1 LKRFLS
7 ILLFLIPAISSAQLE
22 GLVIVID
29 PGHGGYES
37 DDRHLIPDPGI
48 DFWESESNFY
58 KALHLKA
65 LLEPYVDTVYLTRQG
80 NANPD
85 PSPGDD
91 PTLTQR
97 WQFANSVYADWFHSI
112 HSNASG
118 LSSNTT
124 INRTI
129 VLLKEDIE
137 TRQPEFPEA
146 VTMSSNIYTQ
156 IRAHLRTQSSVG
168 NIVEGVYLDYTFYGG
183 TNGGFNLGVLS
194 GLTMPGE
201 LSEGSFHDY
210 FPETRRLMN
219 NDYRKMEAYALTK
232 AFLQYFGAPADTF
245 GIIAGIQTNAETGGP
260 MNGTV
265 VRILPENR
273 IYTGDTYNNGFYM
286 FDSLATGLHTVI
298 FDTPGFIEDTVEV
311 TVGTGGVHF
320 LDNVLSYSFATV
332 LQTTPVDGDTSISVN
347 AAVSVRFS
355 YQMDTASVRQAFSI
369 SPVANATFTWTPDR
383 KWLTATFDT
392 LEYYTPYTI
401 MIDSEAKGLNGYGVD
416 LNGDEI
422 GGDTL
427 HLSFRTESAL
437 RAAAPVSFGQVKKGD
452 TAAVMLVVR
461 NRASYGIVLKNIS
474 NSTGE
479 FWTTA
484 TLPDTIAASDST
496 SIEVFFSPAT
506 FGSFSDAMVLASDS
520 GTIIAAAT
528 GSSPASSLL
537 ISHSFMGF
545 GTVTTDTSKVRPMYL
560 SSPSVNGVQID
571 SIYTKTAAFQ
581 FSPPQSF
588 PFGLELGDTV
598 FLSITFAPQGVG
610 IASDT
615 LFIVNSSAVNPV
627 KVSLSGNGVIN
638 SVEKLP
644 GTVDHFALFQNYPN
658 PFNPVTAISY
668 QIPAKAGTAV
678 SYVRLSVVDMLG
690 REVAVLVNEE
700 QEAGRYSVTW
710 EASSVPSGVYF
721 YTLTTPHYRASRK
734 MVLVK

>member
-1 LKRFLS
+1 MKRFLS

-37 DDRHLIPDPGI
+37 DDRHLIPDPGV
-48 DFWESESNFY
+48 DFWESVSNYY
-58 KALHLKA
+58 KARHLQK
-65 LLEPYVDTVYLTRQG
+65 LLGAYVDTVILTREENSDTVG
-80 NANPD
+80 D
-85 PSPGDD
+85 PS
-91 PTLTQR
+91 LTQR
-97 WQFANSVYADWFHSI
+97 WTLANTVGADWFHSV

-118 LSSNTT
+118 SSPNLT
-124 INRTI
+124 INRTM
-129 VLLKEDIE
+129 VLLKENIN
-137 TRQPEFPEA
+137 TRQPAFPEA
-146 VTMSSNIYTQ
+146 VVMSSNVYNQ
-156 IRAHLRTQSSVG
+156 IRAHLRTASTAG
-168 NIVEGVYLDYTFYGG
+168 NISGYPGVYLDYTFYGG
-183 TNGGFNLGVLS
+183 YPNGYNLGVLS

-201 LSEGSFHDY
+201 LSEGSFHDF

-219 NDYRKMEAYALTK
+219 NDYRKFETYALMK

-245 GIIAGIQTNAETGGP
+245 GIIAGIQTNAETGAP

-265 VRILPENR
+265 VRILPGNR

-286 FDSLATGLHTVI
+286 FDSLSTGPHTII
-298 FDTPGFIEDTVEV
+298 FDTPYFAADSVEV
-311 TVGTGGVHF
+311 TVSSGGIHF
-320 LDNVLSYSFATV
+320 VDRVLSPV
-332 LQTTPVDGDTSISVN
+332 LQ
-347 AAVSVRFS
+347 
-355 YQMDTASVRQAFSI
+355 ASPIA
-369 SPVANATFTWTPDR
+369 
-383 KWLTATFDT
+383 
-392 LEYYTPYTI
+392 
-401 MIDSEAKGLNGYGVD
+401 
-416 LNGDEI
+416 
-422 GGDTL
+422 
-427 HLSFRTESAL
+427 
-437 RAAAPVSFGQVKKGD
+437 FGQIKKGD
-452 TAAVMLVVR
+452 TASVSLIIH
-461 NRASYGIVLKNIS
+461 NRGGWEIS
-474 NSTGE
+474 IGSITNSKAE
-479 FWTTA
+479 FWTTSP
-484 TLPDTIAASDST
+484 LPDTIAAGDST
-496 SIEVFFSPAT
+496 SVNVFFSPAS
-506 FGSFSDAMVLASDS
+506 FGSFSDTIVLTSDS
-520 GTIIAAAT
+520 GTIVAPVSVT
-528 GSSPASSLL
+528 GSSLAPSILL
-537 ISHSFMGF
+537 SHSFMGF

-615 LFIVNSSAVNPV
+615 LFIANSSAVNPV

-668 QIPAKAGTAV
+668 QIPAKAGTVV